1 VEFFFFAVLMFLT
14 TVVFA
19 VMSLFYQYADGKGSA
34 AGNFATSPSDGDNLQ
49 LTAASEPIATTEPPT
64 ESKH

>member
-1 VEFFFFAVLMFLT
+1 MFLT

-19 VMSLFYQYADGKGSA
+19 VMSLFYKYANDKGSA
-34 AGNFATSPSDGDNLQ
+34 AGNSTASTNESDDLH
-49 LTAASEPIATTEPPT
+49 LTAASEPIATTEPST